1 MQYSLINN
9 CQLISD
15 TIKEQKSVHLHI
27 SKFKS
32 VNLVKQQSEA
42 KKTRCPH
49 RLTYV
54 AGIIL
59 SVTNTRTT
67 YLFHYLFANMLV
79 VFRWP
84 IQLIGKCTELQCRKN
99 NQQKFKRIL
108 WSCLCLIISCY
119 NNKPDNFHLQI
130 PWPHINHTHST

>member
-79 VFRWP
+79 VFR
-84 IQLIGKCTELQCRKN
+84 
-99 NQQKFKRIL
+99 
-108 WSCLCLIISCY
+108 
-119 NNKPDNFHLQI
+119 
-130 PWPHINHTHST
+130 